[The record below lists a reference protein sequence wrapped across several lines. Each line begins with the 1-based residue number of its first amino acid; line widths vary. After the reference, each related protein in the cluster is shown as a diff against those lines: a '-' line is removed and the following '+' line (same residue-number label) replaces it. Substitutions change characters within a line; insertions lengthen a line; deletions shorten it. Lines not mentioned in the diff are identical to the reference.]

1 MACEL
6 IRVNFKKG
14 VIKSRETLGD
24 EAPAYNPYQDENFKA
39 FTAAVADLAIEV
51 AKDGG
56 DPKKLVVIATDE
68 DAEIDY
74 SLFDHEV
81 LPTEQV
87 IAGLKRVVAK
97 LENSLEHEKHDP
109 A

>member
-14 VIKSRETLGD
+14 VVKSREILGS

-39 FTAAVADLAIEV
+39 FTAGVADLACEV

-56 DPKKLVVIATDE
+56 NPNKLVVIATDE

-74 SLFDHEV
+74 SVFDQEV
-81 LPTEQV
+81 LSTEQV
-87 IAGLKRVVAK
+87 IAGLKRIVAK
-97 LENSLEHEKHDP
+97 LENSLESQQHDP